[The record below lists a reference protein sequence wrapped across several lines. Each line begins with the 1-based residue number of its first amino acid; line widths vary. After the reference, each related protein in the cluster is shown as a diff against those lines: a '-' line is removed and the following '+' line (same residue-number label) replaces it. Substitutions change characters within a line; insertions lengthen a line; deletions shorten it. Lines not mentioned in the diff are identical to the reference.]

1 MGVSMN
7 PRYYDPIYIPPSRY
21 HYPPPSRIIYINPSM
36 NGMAPLPPQFVPIP
50 PNQRI
55 MYGPHQMIV
64 IPHGPMPIPQKKQ
77 KKTID
82 NLGEIIGEQDLT
94 QEMLEKG
101 EQKNCSICLDDFAV
115 GDKIIYLPCFHYYH
129 AKCIEKWTQSSDKCP
144 LCNIEIKIQ

>member
-55 MYGPHQMIV
+55 MYAHIDYAA
-64 IPHGPMPIPQKKQ
+64 IYH
-77 KKTID
+77 KTEYSLL
-82 NLGEIIGEQDLT
+82 NSFLYRQ
-94 QEMLEKG
+94 
-101 EQKNCSICLDDFAV
+101 
-115 GDKIIYLPCFHYYH
+115 
-129 AKCIEKWTQSSDKCP
+129 
-144 LCNIEIKIQ
+144 IKE